1 MCLLFDYLVVVV
13 YTTHIC
19 SLSQLRADRIEL
31 EGRKQLLWMRQQLI
45 RKRHYSFISF
55 IRATTVIRNEMDLE
69 VIGHCHIDARWKYTT
84 IWMNVTHGC
93 DFIFFYLKQQQQK
106 NDVCEYVGLANVHQS
121 GPKSLEAKALKSLWH
136 QSLRWKWAFYVA

>member
-69 VIGHCHIDARWKYTT
+69 VIGHCHIDAR
-84 IWMNVTHGC
+84 
-93 DFIFFYLKQQQQK
+93 
-106 NDVCEYVGLANVHQS
+106 
-121 GPKSLEAKALKSLWH
+121 
-136 QSLRWKWAFYVA
+136 